1 MKMWKWL
8 FDYRKLVWCVVA
20 IFLEELYY
28 GLAVVMRSILV
39 VGPPLP
45 TISWAVAMDDTE
57 AVLLALLGLIY
68 IAENLFY
75 YYVFGAKFNALQ
87 PLFTVRFLL
96 WGVSMFFGVL
106 TLIVRT
112 TSPTNAHVAIAAT
125 FFGVYMIADVIAQVQ
140 RIAATHLLIQSLQT
154 MEVQVRR
161 DHSKQLASKIAETR
175 LEIRQRIVWHAAE
188 ILVWAGAGA
197 LGAAFSATLLPVV
210 EYLSLG
216 VALMLGLF
224 KCLD

>member
-28 GLAVVMRSILV
+28 GLAVIMRSILV

-45 TISWAVAMDDTE
+45 SISWAIAMDDWE

-87 PLFTVRFLL
+87 PLFTVRFIL
-96 WGVSMFFGVL
+96 WGISMFFGVL
-106 TLIVRT
+106 TMIVRT

-140 RIAATHLLIQSLQT
+140 RIAATHLLIQSLPKL
-154 MEVQVRR
+154 RY
-161 DHSKQLASKIAETR
+161 DPKKLGETR